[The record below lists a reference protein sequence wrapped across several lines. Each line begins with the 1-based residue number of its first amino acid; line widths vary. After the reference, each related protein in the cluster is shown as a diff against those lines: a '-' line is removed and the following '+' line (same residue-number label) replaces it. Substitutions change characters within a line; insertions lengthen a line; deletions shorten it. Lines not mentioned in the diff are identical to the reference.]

1 MNFVVQIKYPL
12 PDLDYFKYELG
23 WDVNSM
29 EDVLE
34 SLSQWEEDD
43 WRDILGY
50 PIDRNFY
57 IERTD
62 KE

>member
-1 MNFVVQIKYPL
+1 MNFVVQVKYPL
-12 PDLDYFKYELG
+12 PDLDYFKYELK

-34 SLSQWEEDD
+34 SLSQWVEDD
-43 WRDILGY
+43 WYTILGY
-50 PIDRNFY
+50 PIDRYFY
-57 IERTD
+57 IEGAD

>member
-1 MNFVVQIKYPL
+1 MNFVVQVKYPL
-12 PDLDYFKYELG
+12 PDLDYFKYELK

-43 WRDILGY
+43 WYTILGY
-50 PIDRNFY
+50 PIDHDFY
-57 IERTD
+57 I
-62 KE
+62 

>member
-1 MNFVVQIKYPL
+1 MNFVVQVKYPL
-12 PDLDYFKYELG
+12 PDLDYFKYELK

-34 SLSQWEEDD
+34 SLSQWVEDD
-43 WRDILGY
+43 WYTILGY
-50 PIDRNFY
+50 PIDRDFY
-57 IERTD
+57 IEGAD